1 MTADFFISHNM
12 KAIDVVFPHPERQTI
27 KRCPHR
33 NLPCEVYVQQY
44 LDAIFMKCTHAVLQ
58 FPHGVRC
65 CRIGTP
71 GRKIISR
78 SIAPVILLSRQRLH
92 RRTLF
97 FHNRQR
103 RRLVDGH
110 QLYLIDAKLL
120 QVGDLFLQALKSTL
134 SAHLRA
140 RVPGEIAHVQVVHH
154 SVLPGNIRLFIRLPV
169 VSRKRHSAADICPAL
184 CIFFLRTDESRIGIA
199 RDLPV
204 DSELIRAL
212 FPRHADDLHGAQSA
226 DRRLIRK
233 RLLLHKSAALFVVQQ
248 KVRLLPLSRGNGK
261 PNPISLLYGAGCT
274 EKCRT
279 FLYCPYFLPVL
290 QHFLILS
297 VSMFETSIT

>member
-12 KAIDVVFPHPERQTI
+12 KAIDVVFPHPECQTI
-27 KRCPHR
+27 KRRPHR
-33 NLPCEVYVQQY
+33 NLPCKVYIQQY
-44 LDAIFMKCTHAVLQ
+44 LDAIFMKCTHAVLKL
-58 FPHGVRC
+58 PHGIRG

-71 GRKIISR
+71 GRKIVSR
-78 SIAPVILLSRQRLH
+78 SIAPVILLSRQRLQ
-92 RRTLF
+92 RRTPF
-97 FHNRQR
+97 FHDRQR
-103 RRLVDGH
+103 RRLVNGH

-120 QVGDLFLQALKSTL
+120 QVGDFFLQSLKG
-134 SAHLRA
+134 AFPPHLRA

-154 SVLPGNIRLFIRLPV
+154 GVLPGDIRLFIRLPV
-169 VSRKRHSAADICPAL
+169 VIGKRHSAADIRPAL
-184 CIFFLRTDESRIGIA
+184 GILLLRTDESRIGIA

-212 FPRHADDLHGAQSA
+212 FPRHSDDLHRAQSA
-226 DRRLIRK
+226 DRRFVGK

-248 KVRLLPLSRGNGK
+248 KVRLLSLSRGNGK

-297 VSMFETSIT
+297 VSIFETSIT